1 MLLIQLIFFF
11 TDLYKND
18 ILKWE
23 ADDKVFVKT
32 HSFSAMLQK
41 VRNQHFVT
49 FVGSPGSGK
58 SATAHHIALILQK
71 EGYSI
76 LPVKDIKELETY
88 CNPKCQQVFVLDD
101 VLGIVGLDENKLMK
115 LNDYQDRLTEPVMK
129 QTKII
134 MTCRKVVHRDKR
146 LDDSF
151 LISNE
156 NVVLL
161 QSDEHVLNNQ
171 DKRELL
177 EKYDINATVL
187 SECDL
192 KSTSYMFPYLCKLF
206 STKKEFQ
213 QHGAVFFRTPVKCI
227 LDELK
232 KMKTNEIHYAALF
245 LLVAYQNQLSENDLE
260 NDDKVTQSSLNEKT
274 RTILKAISVSSST
287 EPYEFTNALSRMEE
301 TYTLKCGSKYT
312 FVHDSMFEIT
322 ALHFGL
328 RFPELM
334 IDIMSS
340 DYIANNIKLNK
351 KQLGTE
357 KTENASTDSGK
368 SDKDNKSNADSG
380 YDISIELVESQYP
393 YLAKRLYRDIENGEL
408 YNVFGNKALR
418 NPTLLEDFKK
428 EMDTKSYLEIFKV
441 FLYEIKETI
450 NVRNDKNPNEKAQS
464 EKNLTNTDPT
474 QPFNRRQYSRE
485 KHHDILLNKKGDR
498 ICVRAVSWVIYYGHH
513 HILQYIID
521 RIMEQKKEVDDLF
534 RNQRNKSH
542 RHFSENRHVSN
553 DIKVNEEEE
562 EVIEEEL
569 RLLCLGC
576 LSGDVATVQILLKH
590 VDKNLL
596 SSHNLSFWGIYPFG
610 ISGHFGY
617 VDITRELI
625 KNGFDVNQK
634 SAFYRPL
641 VDACYGGNVSLVSEL
656 LKAGAVINEVY
667 KENVTSLIAACKV
680 GHTDVVTELIKEGA
694 DLNLACYYAYWTR
707 PEGMDY
713 EEWEQISSELGENV
727 IGYHRVERETPMTA
741 ACSGGQLSIV
751 EMLIN
756 KGVNVDDD
764 KQSVGTP
771 LTVACENGHLNVVN
785 VLLQAGAKIN
795 LENTYG
801 KSPITCARNNGQ
813 WEIVETLIKEDVTK
827 LSYACFLG
835 DLSSV
840 ENFIKADVDVNL
852 KDGVIAPITAACFAG
867 HSDIVKVL
875 IRAGANVNLRD
886 GDHLPLTTACYRGN
900 LKVIEELLKADI
912 DVNLMDEYHTPLEI
926 ACFRNYVSVTRQLIQ
941 KGVNVNKEIQDTETP
956 LAMVCFSGYLELA
969 KVLINAKAHI
979 DSKGIC
985 DSPLG
990 NACRRGHVDLVE
1002 LLTKSG
1008 ANVNLRSPIIHACL
1022 NASLTIVT
1030 HLLNNGANTDL
1041 HRALVNACCG
1051 KQRSDIKRKE
1061 QLDIVKELIKVKAD
1075 VSFESE
1081 FGTAL
1086 KIASESGHLSVVQQ
1100 LIKARASINL
1110 GQKKTPPLTYACL
1123 NGHLSVVKEL
1133 IKKKADV
1140 NLNGEN
1146 KTPLTAACFKG
1157 HLDVVKELIK
1167 AKADINLGDGT
1178 RTPLIAAYDEGF
1190 LKIFKYL
1197 IFKAEANVNY
1207 IYNQSTPL
1215 MAACRGRDILA
1226 VQELIKAKADVN
1238 LGVDKSSPLSI
1249 AYSWGDTDLIDEL
1262 IEAGAKYQLKT

>member
-1 MLLIQLIFFF
+1 M
-11 TDLYKND
+11 
-18 ILKWE
+18 KWE
-23 ADDKVFVKT
+23 ADDKVFVET
-32 HSFSAMLQK
+32 HNFSAMLQK
-41 VRNQHFVT
+41 VRDQHFVT

-58 SATAHHIALILQK
+58 SATARHIALILQK
-71 EGYSI
+71 EDYSI
-76 LPVKDIKELETY
+76 LPVRDIKALERY
-88 CNPKCQQVFVLDD
+88 CNPNSQQVFVLDD
-101 VLGIVGLDENKLMK
+101 VLGIVGLNEKKLSK

-129 QTKII
+129 NSKII
-134 MTCRKVVHRDKR
+134 MTCRKVVHQDKR
-146 LDDSF
+146 LEDSF

-171 DKRELL
+171 DKRKLL
-177 EKYDINATVL
+177 ETYDINATVL

-213 QHGAVFFRTPVKCI
+213 KHGAVFFQSPVKYI

-232 KMKTNEIHYAALF
+232 KIKTNKIHYAALF

-260 NDDKVTQSSLNEKT
+260 NDDKAPQSSLNEKT
-274 RTILKAISVSSST
+274 CTILKAIGVSSST
-287 EPYEFTNALSRMEE
+287 ESYEFTDALSRMEG

-380 YDISIELVESQYP
+380 YDMSIELEESQYQ
-393 YLAKRLYRDIENGEL
+393 YLAKRLYRDIESGEL
-408 YNVFGNKALR
+408 YNVFGNKALK
-418 NPTLLEDFKK
+418 NPTLLEHFKK
-428 EMDTKSYLEIFKV
+428 EMATKSYLEIFKV
-441 FLYEIKETI
+441 FLYELRETV
-450 NVRNDKNPNEKAQS
+450 NVRNDKNQKEKAQS
-464 EKNLTNTDPT
+464 EKNLTNTDPKET
-474 QPFNRRQYSRE
+474 FDRRYCSRE
-485 KHHDILLNKKGDR
+485 TQHNILLNKKSDR
-498 ICVRAVSWVIYYGHH
+498 ISVRAVSWVIYYGHH

-542 RHFSENRHVSN
+542 RHCSAYRHDSN
-553 DIKVNEEEE
+553 DIEVKEGEE

-576 LSGDVATVQILLKH
+576 LGGDVTTVKMLLKH

-596 SSHNLSFWGIYPFG
+596 SRHDLSYWGINPFG
-610 ISGHFGY
+610 IAGHFGY

-634 SAFYRPL
+634 SVFYRPL

-656 LKAGAVINEVY
+656 INAGAAINEVY

-680 GHTDVVTELIKEGA
+680 GHTDVVTKLIEKGA
-694 DLNLACYYAYWTR
+694 DLNLACYSEYWTR
-707 PEGMDY
+707 PEGMDF
-713 EEWEQISSELGENV
+713 EEWAQKTSKLGENT
-727 IGYHRVERETPMTA
+727 IGYHREKVETPMTA
-741 ACSGGQLSIV
+741 ACRRGQLSIV
-751 EMLIN
+751 EMLIH
-756 KGVNVDDD
+756 KGVDVNEE

-785 VLLQAGAKIN
+785 VLLHAGAKIN
-795 LENTYG
+795 LENSRE

-813 WEIVETLIKEDVTK
+813 WEIVERLIKEDVTT

-840 ENFIKADVDVNL
+840 DNFIKPGVDVDL
-852 KDGVIAPITAACFAG
+852 KDGVIAPITAACIAG
-867 HSDIVKVL
+867 HSDVVKVL

-900 LKVIEELLKADI
+900 LKVIEELLNADI

-926 ACFRNYVSVTRQLIQ
+926 ACFKNNVSVTRKLIQ
-941 KGVNVNKEIQDTETP
+941 KGVNVNKEIQYTETP

-969 KVLINAKAHI
+969 EVLINANADI
-979 DSKGIC
+979 DSKGFF

-990 NACRRGHVDLVE
+990 NACRRGHEDLVN
-1002 LLTKSG
+1002 LLTKSR
-1008 ANVNLRSPIIHACL
+1008 ANVNLHSPITHACF
-1022 NASLTIVT
+1022 NASLTIVK
-1030 HLLNNGANTDL
+1030 HLLSNGANTDL
-1041 HRALVNACCG
+1041 HKALVNACRG
-1051 KQRSDIKRKE
+1051 KRRSDIRCEE
-1061 QLDIVKELIKVKAD
+1061 QLGIVKELIKVNDD
-1075 VSFESE
+1075 VSFESGL
-1081 FGTAL
+1081 GTAL
-1086 KIASESGHLSVVQQ
+1086 KIASESGHLSVVQE
-1100 LIKARASINL
+1100 LIKAGASVNL
-1110 GQKKTPPLTYACL
+1110 GQKKTPPLTYACW
-1123 NGHLSVVKEL
+1123 NGHLSVVEEL
-1133 IKKKADV
+1133 IEKKANV

-1146 KTPLTAACFKG
+1146 NTPLTAACFKG

-1190 LKIFKYL
+1190 LKIFEYL
-1197 IFKAEANVNY
+1197 IFKAGANVNY

-1215 MAACRGRDILA
+1215 MAACRDRDILA
-1226 VQELIKAKADVN
+1226 VQELIKAKADVH
-1238 LGVDKSSPLSI
+1238 LGVDKSSPLSV
-1249 AYSWGDTDLIDEL
+1249 AYSLGDKDLINEL
-1262 IEAGAKYQLKT
+1262 IKAGASIN